1 MEEIVRRISPGDHA
15 LQRAFDSLPA
25 DERVHVTLTLA
36 PGLYRE
42 KAALRRGNVT
52 VIGLGKPEETVISWN
67 DGAFEILADG
77 MKRGT
82 FRSYT
87 LLVDAANVTL
97 RGLTVE
103 NTAAPRERMGQCVAL
118 YADGDGFVCE
128 DVILRSHQDTLF
140 TAPLPP
146 KEVEK
151 NGFIGPK
158 QFAPRTPQRHTY
170 RRCTISGD
178 VDFIFGGAAAWFEDC
193 EIAADDGRGKRGND
207 AEGGCCGYCTAA
219 STPEGQRFGYVFMNC
234 RFTTVNCPERSVY
247 LGRPWR
253 EYAKTV
259 LIQCELGAHIRPEGF
274 HDWGKARFHEAG
286 YYAEYG
292 CTGPGAEGPRA
303 PFVHRLTRDEAAAYT
318 YRAFMAQPMPG

>member
-1 MEEIVRRISPGDHA
+1 MEEIIRRVVPGENA
-15 LQRAFDSLPA
+15 LQRAFDGLPA
-25 DERVHVTLTLA
+25 DERIHVTLELA

-42 KAALRRGNVT
+42 KAELRRGNVT
-52 VIGLGKPEETVISWN
+52 VEGLGRPGETVISWN
-67 DGAFEILADG
+67 DGAFEILEDG

-87 LLVDAANVTL
+87 LLVDAENVTL
-97 RGLTVE
+97 RSLTVE
-103 NTAAPRERMGQCVAL
+103 NTAGPREKMGQCVAL

-140 TAPLPP
+140 TAPLLP

-158 QFAPRTPQRHTY
+158 QYAPRIPQRHTY

-193 EIAADDGRGKRGND
+193 DIVADDGRKDRND
-207 AEGGCCGYCTAA
+207 TKEGGCRSYCTAA
-219 STPEGQRFGYVFMNC
+219 STPEGQRFGYVFVNC
-234 RFTTVNCPERSVY
+234 RFTTTNCPERSVC

-259 LIQCELGAHIRPEGF
+259 LLGFELGAHILPEGF
-274 HDWGKARFHEAG
+274 HDWGKARFHETG
-286 YYAEYG
+286 FFAEYG
-292 CTGPGAEGPRA
+292 SRGPGAKGSRA
-303 PFVHRLTRDEAAAYT
+303 PFVHRLTGEEAALYT
-318 YRAFMAQPMPG
+318 YQAFMDGQL